1 MKLQMRKQVQEG
13 RRLVIMT
20 ETVFKLKFDSTL
32 SWYFVLLYFPL
43 IESAVGLMILFWF
56 ETYRSKLKNGSLFYL
71 MVFDDSVLLQ
81 SDSRKGDCPQ
91 SHP

>member
-1 MKLQMRKQVQEG
+1 MKNIVIYRTIIMKLQMRKQVQEG

-56 ETYRSKLKNGSLFYL
+56 ETYRSKLKNGSL
-71 MVFDDSVLLQ
+71 VQ
-81 SDSRKGDCPQ
+81 SL
-91 SHP
+91 

>member
-56 ETYRSKLKNGSLFYL
+56 ETYRSKLKNGSL
-71 MVFDDSVLLQ
+71 VQ
-81 SDSRKGDCPQ
+81 SL
-91 SHP
+91 

>member
-56 ETYRSKLKNGSLFYL
+56 EKYRSKLKNGSL
-71 MVFDDSVLLQ
+71 VQ
-81 SDSRKGDCPQ
+81 SL
-91 SHP
+91 